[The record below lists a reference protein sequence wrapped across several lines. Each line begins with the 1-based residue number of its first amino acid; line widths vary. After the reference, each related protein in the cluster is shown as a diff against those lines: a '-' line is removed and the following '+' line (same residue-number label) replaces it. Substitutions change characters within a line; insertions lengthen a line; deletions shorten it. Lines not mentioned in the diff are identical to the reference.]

1 MGQGGGYKPC
11 SQLALYQPVL
21 ITDPGHLFSSWKEC
35 HHLIIAGEA
44 TETWTNP
51 VALPHYAI
59 GGVGVGLPEGK
70 ALVIGIFQG
79 YFKHQSVDVQTS
91 WKENANLWRLCAR
104 QCINCYNNTTHET
117 SVANILMHRS
127 VASDLIWAQ
136 AVFEYK
142 LWSLTCFAIFS
153 VGQCRWPQLG

>member
-1 MGQGGGYKPC
+1 MGWDREEGTSHVP
-11 SQLALYQPVL
+11 SWLSYQPVL

-70 ALVIGIFQG
+70 SLVIGIFQG
-79 YFKHQSVDVQTS
+79 YFKH
-91 WKENANLWRLCAR
+91 
-104 QCINCYNNTTHET
+104 
-117 SVANILMHRS
+117 
-127 VASDLIWAQ
+127 
-136 AVFEYK
+136 
-142 LWSLTCFAIFS
+142 
-153 VGQCRWPQLG
+153 